1 MILYVLVVAAYAP
14 VALGLTGRHRV
25 VAGLVAAVLLAGAV
39 VVRLVGDVT
48 VEADV
53 LGLFAAVLAV
63 AGGSLVTTA
72 VFDVI
77 DAQSTGGTTESIEAA
92 GQILRG
98 GAWVGALERLAVF
111 GSLVAGMPSG
121 VALALAIKGLGR
133 YPELRGG
140 DRPATAERFIIGT
153 LVSVLWAAL
162 CAYVATGFPVL
173 DGGRPADVG

>member
-1 MILYVLVVAAYAP
+1 MILYVLVLAACVP
-14 VALGLTGRHRV
+14 VGLALSGRLRV
-25 VAGLVAAVLLAGAV
+25 VSALVATALLLVAV
-39 VVRLVGDVT
+39 VVRAVGDV
-48 VEADV
+48 EIDAGV
-53 LGLFAAVLAV
+53 LGVYAAVLAV
-63 AGGSLVTTA
+63 AGGSVVTTA

-77 DAQSTGGTTESIEAA
+77 DAQSTEGASGSIEAA

-121 VALALAIKGLGR
+121 VALALAVKGLGR
-133 YPELRGG
+133 YPELRSG

-162 CAYVATGFPVL
+162 CAYVATGFPTSGMGRPGL
-173 DGGRPADVG
+173 DG